1 MVQFHRLCVYIN
13 RVLVSHLIFKDF
25 VIDVLQSL
33 LAIHLAARSWQLH
46 Y

>member
-1 MVQFHRLCVYIN
+1 MVQFHRLHMYIN
-13 RVLVSHLIFKDF
+13 RALVSHLIFKDF
-25 VIDVLQSL
+25 IIYVLQSL